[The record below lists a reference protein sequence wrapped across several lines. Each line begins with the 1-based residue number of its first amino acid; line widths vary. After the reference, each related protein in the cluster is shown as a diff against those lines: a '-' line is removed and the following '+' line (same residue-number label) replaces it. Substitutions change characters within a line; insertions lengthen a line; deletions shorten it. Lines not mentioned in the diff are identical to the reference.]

1 MIVILLLLLAN
12 SLFLWA
18 LKPSW
23 KLLNP
28 RFQRKHFQ
36 WKFKHCRHKLPATAF
51 SIKSVSQHQILITFF
66 CYVWKHRVALSYI
79 FAFLLYAL
87 PCSLSRSSRR
97 VLPILAHFLTFL
109 RDFLDSLYAV
119 YPLVSLIGLS
129 LSIQPTCIFTQ
140 NPLSTNL
147 NLNNFLR
154 LTKL

>member
-1 MIVILLLLLAN
+1 MKCYSSDKRRKGFKAMNAKVN
-12 SLFLWA
+12 VLFTETWSVEWKIEASIKRWLVKKKFEFFWA
-18 LKPSW
+18 LAYEKT
-23 KLLNP
+23 KT
-28 RFQRKHFQ
+28 KHD
-36 WKFKHCRHKLPATAF
+36 LPP
-51 SIKSVSQHQILITFF
+51 L
-66 CYVWKHRVALSYI
+66 
-79 FAFLLYAL
+79 
-87 PCSLSRSSRR
+87 LSRFLCSSLLF
-97 VLPILAHFLTFL
+97 VDDLFSGILPILAPFLTFS

>member
-1 MIVILLLLLAN
+1 MKKK
-12 SLFLWA
+12 FEFFWA
-18 LKPSW
+18 LAYEKTKMKHDLPP
-23 KLLNP
+23 LLS
-28 RFQRKHFQ
+28 RILCSSLLFVDDLFSVC
-36 WKFKHCRHKLPATAF
+36 FKEQLRISFSHYFSLDICLFTFAF
-51 SIKSVSQHQILITFF
+51 S
-66 CYVWKHRVALSYI
+66 
-79 FAFLLYAL
+79 
-87 PCSLSRSSRR
+87 CSLSRSSRR

-119 YPLVSLIGLS
+119 YPLVSLVGLS